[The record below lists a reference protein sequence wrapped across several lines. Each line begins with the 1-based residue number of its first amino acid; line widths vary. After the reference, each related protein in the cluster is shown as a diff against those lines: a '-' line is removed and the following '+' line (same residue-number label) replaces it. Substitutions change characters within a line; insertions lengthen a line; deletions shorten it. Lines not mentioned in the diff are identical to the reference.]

1 MTPIKAIRNH
11 VIFQFEEEKTK
22 HMGISQFKEST
33 DWGFE
38 FATTL
43 DGMENARW
51 VRVIAVGPEADLDV
65 QPGMRVCVD
74 KLMWSNEFEVDGEK
88 YWRTDSD
95 QILMVEESVKG

>member
-1 MTPIKAIRNH
+1 MAQLKAIRNH

-38 FATTL
+38 FATTR
-43 DGMENARW
+43 DGMETGRW
-51 VRVIAVGPEADLDV
+51 VRVVAVGAEADPDI

-74 KLMWSNEFEVDGEK
+74 KLKWTTEFKFEGEY

-95 QILMVEESVKG
+95 QILMVEESSI